1 MVYALAGPLVTA
13 IWPEFES
20 SPEQVERIADHIA
33 DFSLSYIQNYRA
45 KTSTRSIKATVQAI
59 KLRGKK

>member
-33 DFSLSYIQNYRA
+33 DFSLSYIQNFRS
-45 KTSTRSIKATVQAI
+45 KTSAQASNEPNE
-59 KLRGKK
+59 K